1 MILHA
6 YLKRNALLGGSDVRY
21 IVDQANNRQS
31 LNLLNSGGE
40 YAMQW
45 YTGNTFYDT
54 LLLVGFAFAA
64 IILLTSF
71 MGTAKYGGRF
81 GVKGKGFKLGSK
93 VGWIIME
100 LPGLLVFPIIFFMGK
115 NALQPVPLFFL
126 AVWIMHYT
134 NRALITPLLMRV
146 QPGTQSSFD
155 ISVVLLGWV
164 SLTLHGY
171 FNAAYIRNLRSK
183 NPSPDEPRYKIPY
196 GGGFKFVTCPQYLG
210 EITSFIGI
218 AVMTWNLGALFVLA
232 ITIANLVPRALYT
245 HKWFHKNFDDY
256 PKERKAV
263 IPYLL

>member
-1 MILHA
+1 M
-6 YLKRNALLGGSDVRY
+6 R
-21 IVDQANNRQS
+21 
-31 LNLLNSGGE
+31 
-40 YAMQW
+40 W

-93 VGWIIME
+93 IGWIVME

-126 AVWIMHYT
+126 AIWIMHYS
-134 NRALITPLLMRV
+134 NRALITPMLMRV

-171 FNAAYIRNLRSK
+171 FNAAYISELGTHYVPAWFSDPRFLIGLAIYLFGFTLNVRSDSTLRNLRSK

-245 HKWFHKNFDDY
+245 HRWFHKNFDDY